1 MTATVE
7 LTEECKPARTVTQTL
22 RYDPFTG
29 RVLEKGKP

>member
-1 MTATVE
+1 

-29 RVLEKGKP
+29 CVLGP